1 MPRHGFM
8 DELPEQA
15 WLARGIIVDQL
26 LFLHHEL
33 GLLSETFWMT
43 VNLFDRLLSIRKVP
57 VARFPFTGLVCAS
70 LAAKS
75 QEGATPQVNWW
86 KYSSDD
92 EDTAE
97 KFLSGE
103 LALCQSLGWHLECP
117 NPFAFLRRISIAD
130 GSDVPVS
137 EQYC

>member
-1 MPRHGFM
+1 MPRHRFM

-26 LFLHHEL
+26 LSLLHEL

-43 VNLFDRLLSIRKVP
+43 VNLFDRLLSVQTVR

-75 QEGATPQVNWW
+75 QEGAPRQVNWW
-86 KYSSDD
+86 KYSSND

-97 KFLSGE
+97 RFLSGE
-103 LALCQSLGWHLECP
+103 LALCQSLGWRLECP
-117 NPFAFLRRISIAD
+117 NPLAFLRRISIAD
-130 GSDVPVS
+130 GSDVLVS
-137 EQYC
+137 EL